1 MKANLNLKVSKK
13 NAVVELGNN
22 LRGWNQNVNAW
33 KQSINSQAF
42 LTYFKESG
50 CPVDIY
56 KEGAEFIKANL
67 PARINSKGVICEA
80 KKIAAN
86 TLEGA
91 QALAGEGVE
100 VVEVK
105 TKDGGVVYRGLYPQ
119 CRWTETQFL
128 NMFISAWKNSLKNT
142 TKAAK
147 KATTTKAADFKPLT
161 KKAAAKAE
169 AEADLNALADM
180 YAAQAEA

>member
-1 MKANLNLKVSKK
+1 MKANLNLKASKR
-13 NAVVELGNN
+13 NAVVEFGNN

-33 KQSINSQAF
+33 KQSMSSQAF

-91 QALAGEGVE
+91 QAVAGEGVE

-105 TKDGGVVYRGLYPQ
+105 TKDGGVIYRGLYPQ
-119 CRWTETQFL
+119 SRWTETQFL

-142 TKAAK
+142 TKAT
-147 KATTTKAADFKPLT
+147 KATKITKVADFKPLT

-169 AEADLNALADM
+169 AEADFNALADM